1 MYYQQIIDSS
11 EETLRIDT
19 MPRPEHI
26 FLAQVAGRALH
37 HKRTPSAE
45 STASLPNYTPLHNCI
60 GNITTSPSH
69 THIASASWR
78 RFSSKRPD
86 SPPGELKAS
95 LLCKETGK
103 SASYDPPVD
112 EWCVLDADVPVY
124 VGKPLQKRMMRRREE
139 GSASSSTVSS
149 NQSGAITFKKREVKR
164 ASTSSQLTASIN
176 GSPVGILSA
185 AQRMGLG
192 DVNCEDLPS
201 AFDDSDDED

>member
-1 MYYQQIIDSS
+1 MYSQQISDCA
-11 EETLRIDT
+11 ENTLRIDT
-19 MPRPEHI
+19 MPRPEHV

-37 HKRTPSAE
+37 HKRTPSTE
-45 STASLPNYTPLHNCI
+45 STASLPNYRPLHDCN

-78 RFSSKRPD
+78 RFSSNRPD

-95 LLCKETGK
+95 LLCKDTGK

-112 EWCVLDADVPVY
+112 EWCVLDAVVPVY
-124 VGKPLQKRMMRRREE
+124 VGKPLQKRMMHRREE
-139 GSASSSTVSS
+139 GSASSSTLSS

-164 ASTSSQLTASIN
+164 VSNSSQLTASIE

-201 AFDDSDDED
+201 AFHDSDDED